1 MGIRGSRRRTVGQ
14 LAVVAV
20 VAAVAL
26 LCGGAQAHAAWPG
39 ANGYIVFSGGSDTN
53 SVNAV
58 DEIGWFGP
66 TVRICI
72 RSSEVRVA
80 GQRSVRGVAGWVEV
94 LILRQEGSPFLSVMT
109 LDIQTGA
116 LTMIDEPPFFSADS
130 DPAYSPDGSLI
141 SFLRTPDNE
150 YYVANADGT
159 GTPTLVGPAQPFP
172 LIGGGSLSPDGTQQL
187 SIAAAP
193 DVPGGG
199 NQLFVTDLATG
210 TTTRLTSFQPDPLQP
225 VWRSQPVIHA
235 VWQSVPPVSS
245 APADRLASALARRTE
260 WRSRVVCHGSDGD
273 VHLFLAPSR
282 SSRARSTAVP
292 ARRRPS
298 ARTAARTR
306 SRSRRRPSTASAT
319 SVTTRCRDCWSTS
332 RRRQ

>member
-1 MGIRGSRRRTVGQ
+1 
-14 LAVVAV
+14 
-20 VAAVAL
+20 
-26 LCGGAQAHAAWPG
+26 
-39 ANGYIVFSGGSDTN
+39 
-53 SVNAV
+53 
-58 DEIGWFGP
+58 
-66 TVRICI
+66 
-72 RSSEVRVA
+72 
-80 GQRSVRGVAGWVEV
+80 
-94 LILRQEGSPFLSVMT
+94 MT

-245 APADRLASALARRTE
+245 PPPTVSHQLSPAAPNGAAGWYVTAPTVTFTCSGAVTIVSCLVDGGAGSSTTVGENSSPHPQSVSATAVDSLGHVGHDTVSGLLVDLSPPTVTCNQSNPTFTVGDQATLSASVSDAVSGAAAATVSAAAPTTAAGSFSVSLTGQDKAGNHTTIACPYTVKAAQTGPDRARGRPGTRDARRLQL
-260 WRSRVVCHGSDGD
+260 G
-273 VHLFLAPSR
+273 
-282 SSRARSTAVP
+282 
-292 ARRRPS
+292 
-298 ARTAARTR
+298 
-306 SRSRRRPSTASAT
+306 
-319 SVTTRCRDCWSTS
+319 RCR
-332 RRRQ
+332 